1 LLIYKFVTLPTSSQ
15 KNSFTPDNE
24 IEKNQWF
31 WVDVDTMSELT
42 GAEPVV
48 IERVSDKPVS
58 HEVELIRKG
67 IPVGRSPVVEVRN
80 NHLQYIITW

>member
-1 LLIYKFVTLPTSSQ
+1 MA
-15 KNSFTPDNE
+15 N
-24 IEKNQWF
+24 
-31 WVDVDTMSELT
+31 LT

-48 IERVSDKPVS
+48 IERVSDRS
-58 HEVELIRKG
+58 AAQENELIRKG